1 MMSEWH
7 EVSLGSLTEWTSGG
21 TPRKNEPNYWD
32 GVIPWISANSMKK
45 SRLEDSELKITP
57 LGLENGSRLAGKG
70 SILLLVRGSELHN
83 RIPIGIAMKP
93 LAFNQDVKA
102 LKAHDVLLPEYLLY
116 WLLGNEKLILTKV
129 EHTGI
134 GAGKLDT
141 NVMKNLRIHLP
152 PLPDQHKIV
161 GILSK
166 LDDKIELN
174 RQMNKTLEA
183 IARAIFKSWFV
194 DFDPVHAKAEG
205 RDTGLPKES
214 ADLFPDSFEETE
226 LGEVP
231 KGWKVWRAGDV
242 GDIIC
247 GKTPSTKIVEY
258 YGDDVAFI
266 TIPDMHGNV
275 FSVNVQKKL
284 SYAGA
289 KSQLKKMLP
298 SGTICVS
305 CIATPG
311 LVVITT
317 EESQT
322 NQQINS
328 VVPHESD
335 QTYYWFW
342 VFRDLGDEIK
352 ASGSG
357 GSVLTNLSTGRFSEL
372 RVQSSTAELRSAY
385 HLYVGPIFKKILS
398 NIKEMNTLAELRDT
412 LLPKLI
418 SGHLQIKDAEQIIR
432 NIPNE

>member
-1 MMSEWH
+1 MIVRCRDELDARFLAYYVNSIAVH
-7 EVSLGSLTEWTSGG
+7 HVAAHLVGAVQQHFNVASA
-21 TPRKNEPNYWD
+21 RK
-32 GVIPWISANSMKK
+32 MQ
-45 SRLEDSELKITP
+45 LK
-57 LGLENGSRLAGKG
+57 
-70 SILLLVRGSELHN
+70 
-83 RIPIGIAMKP
+83 
-93 LAFNQDVKA
+93 
-102 LKAHDVLLPEYLLY
+102 LPEISEQRAIAHI
-116 WLLGNEKLILTKV
+116 LGT
-129 EHTGI
+129 
-134 GAGKLDT
+134 
-141 NVMKNLRIHLP
+141 
-152 PLPDQHKIV
+152 
-161 GILSK
+161 

-174 RQMNKTLEA
+174 RRMNETLEA
-183 IARAIFKSWFV
+183 MARAIFKSWFV
-194 DFDPVHAKAEG
+194 DFDPVRAKAEG
-205 RDTGLPKES
+205 RDTGLPEEI
-214 ADLFPDSFEETE
+214 ANLFPDSFEETE

-231 KGWKVWRAGDV
+231 RGWEVWRAGDV

-258 YGDDVAFI
+258 YGDDVPFI

-289 KSQLKKMLP
+289 KSQVKKMLP

-385 HLYVGPIFKKILS
+385 HLYVGPIFKTILS

-418 SGHLQIKDAEQIIR
+418 SGELRLRETEGSLELDI
-432 NIPNE
+432 